1 MVRICVAGGTGQ
13 AGREVVRQ
21 ALGRGHAVAVFSR
34 NLPHSASGKNGA
46 RELYDG
52 ADYFRADVTTGEG
65 LAEALAGADV
75 VIDCLEARAGNALKH
90 YAAGGALL
98 LGEAAAAGVARAVQL
113 SIVNCDQSTLAYYR
127 SKADKERVYA
137 RSPLETRTVRS
148 TQFHSLVAGIF
159 DAGSRVGLVPVVKGA
174 RFQTI
179 SPSEVASA
187 LLEAALEQPS
197 GDSHTLVTIGGPEVV
212 DTGQLAST
220 WKRTTGARGLVVHL
234 PLPGPAGTF
243 LREGRNLA
251 PGQRYGDTT
260 FGAWLANREENL

>member
-1 MVRICVAGGTGQ
+1 MVGICVAGGTGQ
-13 AGREVVRQ
+13 AGGEVVRQ
-21 ALGRGHAVAVFSR
+21 ALGLGHAVAVLSR
-34 NLPHSASGKNGA
+34 NPPLPGA
-46 RELYDG
+46 RDYHDG
-52 ADYFRADVTTGEG
+52 AAYFRADVTTGEG

-75 VIDCLEARAGNALKH
+75 VIDCLEARAGKALGR

-137 RSPLETRTVRS
+137 RSALETRTVRA

-159 DAGSRVGLVPVVKGA
+159 DAGSRVGLLPVISGA

-179 SPSEVASA
+179 APADVASA
-187 LLEAALEQPS
+187 LLEAALGPPS
-197 GDSHTLVTIGGPEVV
+197 GDPHALQTIGGPDVL
-212 DTGQLAST
+212 GMGSLAGI
-220 WKRTTGARGLVVHL
+220 WKRTTGAKGLMVHL
-234 PLPGPAGTF
+234 PLPGPAGRF
-243 LREGRNLA
+243 LREGKNLA

-260 FGAWLANREENL
+260 FEAWLANRQEYL